1 MAQEEKSDYKKNIVD
16 LMIES
21 QEYRSL
27 IFYIASVPTEDRPGL
42 SKPSIL
48 DKSWDS
54 LIDGNN
60 ADFAV
65 LNYYVRN
72 GLLK

>member
-1 MAQEEKSDYKKNIVD
+1 MTQEEKSDYKKNIVD
-16 LMIES
+16 LMEES

-27 IFYIASVPTEDRPGL
+27 IFYIASVPAEDRAAL
-42 SKPSIL
+42 SKPGIL

-65 LNYYVRN
+65 LNYYVRS